1 MSLASPFLYKGMI
14 LAILKSLITLP
25 VERERLNI
33 CESAMIILSG
43 EDFSNLSG
51 ISSKPALSF
60 GLHVFTY
67 RSWFYI
73 QVYMCLLQYISY
85 YL

>member
-1 MSLASPFLYKGMI
+1 MSLASPFLYKDMI

-43 EDFSNLSG
+43 EDFRQ
-51 ISSKPALSF
+51 
-60 GLHVFTY
+60 VFVQEDF
-67 RSWFYI
+67 R
-73 QVYMCLLQYISY
+73 QVFVQ
-85 YL
+85 